1 MQALAFSLTP
11 SPFLPLLAL
20 TKETINIGNDI
31 PAFPFSFRLRATAS
45 SHSLRPSRSSF
56 ARSRTLGVAV
66 TRPHTPTHASTLSP
80 SPLRA
85 FAIPLDR
92 EPASELRP
100 FPEITT
106 VSASH
111 LSYNGHIEGTYSP
124 PFLVPEIWERDK
136 GIEK

>member
-1 MQALAFSLTP
+1 MIVQLSPSLSVCVPPLQVTP
-11 SPFLPLLAL
+11 YARHDLLSRVL
-20 TKETINIGNDI
+20 E
-31 PAFPFSFRLRATAS
+31 PSE
-45 SHSLRPSRSSF
+45 SRSHDH
-56 ARSRTLGVAV
+56 TH
-66 TRPHTPTHASTLSP
+66 PHTQTHASP

-124 PFLVPEIWERDK
+124 PFLVLEIWERDK
-136 GIEK
+136 GIEKQKVSIAVLTSPRSL